1 MMSGEMLLVNTEGFR
16 FGRVWAKDRA
26 VANDADF
33 AAFLT
38 QKYRYMPPSS
48 PPVFVL
54 GCVGVPR

>member
-1 MMSGEMLLVNTEGFR
+1 MLLVNTEGFR
-16 FGRVWAKDRA
+16 FGPIWSKDRA
-26 VANDADF
+26 VPNDADS

-38 QKYRYMPPSS
+38 QKYRYMPPLS